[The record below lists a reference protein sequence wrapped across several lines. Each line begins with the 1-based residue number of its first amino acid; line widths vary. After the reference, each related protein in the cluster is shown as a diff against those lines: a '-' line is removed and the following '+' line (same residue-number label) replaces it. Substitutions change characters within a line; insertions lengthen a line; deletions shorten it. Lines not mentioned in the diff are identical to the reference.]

1 MANTERQKD
10 AYTINE
16 AVMQIL
22 NLQPDDIEEH
32 DGRSFFKSNVAEALA
47 QFFYQAM
54 QNDYGSYSMMLA
66 GHIVNNP
73 HNALTRDEIK
83 FPRRAYFD
91 AWKTDPRGLSCP
103 EWFLSEINSR
113 YERITG
119 KQLKPGE
126 NAPDDFKKAVE
137 EDTDWLYFD
146 DVKKAIEEDTDR
158 LYFDEVQPVAS
169 AEKPAANDGE
179 LLPGLTVKDARAVLK
194 EYPLLFELIAA
205 AVEVAKYPAN
215 GIQQK
220 TAGGLVSLASRN
232 AQKHCEQWGRG
243 VKGEFSTAQKEQ
255 FETLF
260 LKAGKGGRPAKDAV
274 NEKGRLVLC
283 L

>member
-1 MANTERQKD
+1 MANNERQKD
-10 AYTINE
+10 AYTINK
-16 AVMQIL
+16 AVIQIL
-22 NLQPDDIEEH
+22 NLQPDDIEEY
-32 DGRSFFKSNVAEALA
+32 DGGSFFKSNVAEALA
-47 QFFYQAM
+47 QFFYRAM
-54 QNDYGSYSMMLA
+54 RNNYDAYSMTLA
-66 GHIVNNP
+66 GHTVNNP

-91 AWKTDPRGLSCP
+91 AWKTAPRGLSCP
-103 EWFLSEINSR
+103 EWFFPEVNDLYGI
-113 YERITG
+113 ITG
-119 KQLKPGE
+119 NLLMPGE

-137 EDTDWLYFD
+137 DGTDWLYFD
-146 DVKKAIEEDTDR
+146 EA
-158 LYFDEVQPVAS
+158 QPVAS
-169 AEKPAANDGE
+169 AGKPAADDGE

-205 AVEVAKYPAN
+205 AVEVAKYPAG

-220 TAGGLVSLASRN
+220 TVGGLVSLASRN
-232 AQKHCEQWGRG
+232 AQKRCSDWGRG

-260 LKAGKGGRPAKDAV
+260 LKAGKGGRPAKDAAD
-274 NEKGRLVLC
+274 EKGRLVLC